1 MCSHTDEKEH
11 LVQPVTV
18 SISEFLIVR
27 TTEIK
32 VNKGYINFSS

>member
-1 MCSHTDEKEH
+1 MSSYTDEKEH

-18 SISEFLIVR
+18 NISEFLIVQ

-32 VNKGYINFSS
+32 VNKDYINFSY